1 MRIATSADMFGL
13 ARRVRS
19 TPAGESSDRAAIP
32 ASAVLS
38 NWADAQWT
46 DGCQVD
52 ELAEFQPLTVM
63 TMNHLYE
70 IVVLAGHDGL
80 VRIRGGQFF
89 PEWRNVLLA
98 GCSLGGSFLKLR
110 GIYAGFRMELHIDGE
125 VIITSPVQRLALA
138 QLNLNGKH

>member
-1 MRIATSADMFGL
+1 MRIATSADMFGFT
-13 ARRVRS
+13 RRVRS
-19 TPAGESSDRAAIP
+19 TDSTNSPDRAAIP

-52 ELAEFQPLTVM
+52 ELPEFQPLTVM

-70 IVVLAGHDGL
+70 IVVLGGHDGL
-80 VRIRGGQFF
+80 VRIRGGLFF
-89 PEWRNVLLA
+89 PEWRDVLLA

-110 GIYAGFRMELHIDGE
+110 GIYAGFRMEIHVEGE
-125 VIITSPVQRLALA
+125 VIITSPVQKLALA
-138 QLNLNGKH
+138 QLDLNGRH